1 MIERLAFVTVYVEDQ
16 DDALD
21 FYTNTLG
28 FVPREDT
35 EVAPGVRWVTVTPWA
50 QTEVA
55 IALEK
60 PHDEFHGPETAARMR
75 AQIGNATPWAYVVH
89 DCRGTIEQLAEG
101 NVTIR
106 QQPAERLFGLE
117 AVIEDL
123 YGNPLV
129 LVEPDEDEAE

>member
-28 FVPREDT
+28 FTPREDV

-50 QTEVA
+50 QQEVA
-55 IALEK
+55 IALEQ
-60 PHDEFHGPETAARMR
+60 PNDNFHGPETAARMR
-75 AQIGNATPWAYVVH
+75 QQIGNGTPWAYTVH
-89 DCRGTIEQLAEG
+89 DCRGTVERLAKG

-106 QQPAERLFGLE
+106 QRPVERRFGLE

-123 YGNPLV
+123 YGNPLL
-129 LVEPDEDEAE
+129 LVEPDEPID